1 MSQSERVQSDVSED
15 HEAISDTVIDGIC
28 ARLAEDKRIRQRLP
42 GGGILQMD
50 RLLPF
55 LCVYRR
61 NPRRRDEGTARL
73 VMSEASF
80 LCAPGTAP
88 VRAGLTR
95 LVRRIAETAIERL
108 GSFLILEVWAGE
120 DRPEYDPSTGEIEL
134 PRPEFQLLTR
144 RPHRPEGTVAT
155 LQFALQQISLHRK
168 KAAVQVNMHAQNHP
182 PGMTSLIREAIETKI
197 GCHVLGLQVRPVYR
211 DPASG
216 EVYDRVATTFVRDV
230 SHSLKKGFFAFAL
243 NRTEVRPEHYFSLG
257 VSRLSKQV
265 LVIDRQLADLSR
277 QFKFLLLVTPINAER
292 AWDKFSESGF
302 RKTPTFQYRPLDVDP
317 LLLKR
322 RLMKIPTE
330 RVTDP
335 TLSYVLR
342 QAQSEL
348 DRQISMLADIG
359 THRFLPGSLQVFEGV
374 KPELRDLSLGILQTL
389 SNRDSASREL
399 ATLDATAFARLA
411 NAEIQYYRS
420 QSPAF
425 LAQASVR
432 DDMFSGLM
440 VAGAELLI
448 GRETRIAERRADA
461 LLQHEVGTHLVTYFN
476 GATQPLRLLQVGLS
490 GYDALQ
496 EGLAVLSEYLV
507 GGLSGARLRT
517 LAARVI
523 AVDGMIRGET
533 FVSVFE
539 QLVDGFGFEP
549 RTAYTI
555 TMRVFRGGGLT
566 KDALYLQGLV
576 EILDYL
582 GGGGEVEPLLIGKI
596 AVEHV
601 PVVRELL
608 FRGILRP
615 AALRP
620 KYLDS
625 PEAQSRLDGIHSR
638 TSVLD
643 LLDNEKGR

>member
-1 MSQSERVQSDVSED
+1 MSQPEILPSDVGEN

-88 VRAGLTR
+88 VRAGLKR

-211 DPASG
+211 DPETG

-302 RKTPTFQYRPLDVDP
+302 RKTPAFQYRPLDVDP

-322 RLMKIPTE
+322 RLNSVPRKMSVPPRTT
-330 RVTDP
+330 R
-335 TLSYVLR
+335 S
-342 QAQSEL
+342 ACSESRSWSL
-348 DRQISMLADIG
+348 
-359 THRFLPGSLQVFEGV
+359 LPNT
-374 KPELRDLSLGILQTL
+374 P
-389 SNRDSASREL
+389 
-399 ATLDATAFARLA
+399 
-411 NAEIQYYRS
+411 Y
-420 QSPAF
+420 
-425 LAQASVR
+425 
-432 DDMFSGLM
+432 
-440 VAGAELLI
+440 
-448 GRETRIAERRADA
+448 
-461 LLQHEVGTHLVTYFN
+461 N
-476 GATQPLRLLQVGLS
+476 GA
-490 GYDALQ
+490 
-496 EGLAVLSEYLV
+496 
-507 GGLSGARLRT
+507 
-517 LAARVI
+517 
-523 AVDGMIRGET
+523 
-533 FVSVFE
+533 
-539 QLVDGFGFEP
+539 
-549 RTAYTI
+549 
-555 TMRVFRGGGLT
+555 
-566 KDALYLQGLV
+566 
-576 EILDYL
+576 
-582 GGGGEVEPLLIGKI
+582 
-596 AVEHV
+596 
-601 PVVRELL
+601 
-608 FRGILRP
+608 
-615 AALRP
+615 
-620 KYLDS
+620 
-625 PEAQSRLDGIHSR
+625 
-638 TSVLD
+638 
-643 LLDNEKGR
+643 